1 MSTYQ
6 EAQDRF
12 DENCENIGLPIVGVS
27 EDEDVLGWNLNTG
40 LSNLARAIQ
49 DDLARFR
56 VGVQEEFDDMRTRLD
71 RLEDALR
78 RRR

>member
-6 EAQDRF
+6 EAHDRF
-12 DENCENIGLPIVGVS
+12 DENCENIGLPTVGVS
-27 EDEDVLGWNLNTG
+27 EDEDLRAWNLNSG
-40 LSNLARAIQ
+40 LSNLTRAIQ

-56 VGVQEEFDDMRTRLD
+56 VGVQEEFDDIRTRLD